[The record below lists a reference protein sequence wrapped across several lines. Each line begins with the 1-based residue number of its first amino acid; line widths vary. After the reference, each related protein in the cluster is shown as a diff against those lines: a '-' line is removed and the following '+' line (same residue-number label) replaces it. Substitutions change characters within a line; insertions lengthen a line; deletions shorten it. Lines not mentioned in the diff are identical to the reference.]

1 MGTLDLHGFTK
12 SEAISRTTDFL
23 DRSSRSLNSE
33 NAWVLIITGSGAHSS
48 QGPVLRSVIEAL
60 LRKRKIEYRIM
71 KGKGSFLVNSASGI
85 VLYEPA
91 QPRDSKVIIAPTS
104 TLTDASG
111 LDFIRRST
119 LERQLS
125 ENRDGSRKALKK
137 EFYNIRNE
145 EAAYDK
151 AISKSLEEKAREKD
165 EVKELLDKAVDLS
178 LAEKQR
184 EIDEEKK
191 LSKVIEISKRESI
204 VNEMDED
211 EQIQKMLALSKAEYD
226 QQNDPDIYLQ
236 QVLELSQNERNESF
250 VRNHGEDPEDELLKV
265 LELSVVDF

>member
-12 SEAISRTTDFL
+12 SEAISRATDFL
-23 DRSSRSLNSE
+23 DRSNRSLNSD
-33 NAWVLIITGSGAHSS
+33 NAWVLVITGSGAHSS
-48 QGPVLRSVIEAL
+48 QGPILRSAIEAL
-60 LRKRKIEYRIM
+60 LIKRKIEHHIM

-85 VLYEPA
+85 VLYEPS
-91 QPRDSKVIIAPTS
+91 QSRDSKVIVAPTS
-104 TLTDASG
+104 NSTDVSG

-151 AISKSLEEKAREKD
+151 AISKSLEEKEREKA
-165 EVKELLDKAVDLS
+165 EVKELLDKAVNSS
-178 LAEKQR
+178 LAEKR
-184 EIDEEKK
+184 KEIDEENK
-191 LSKVIEISKRESI
+191 LSEVIEISKRESI

-226 QQNDPDIYLQ
+226 QQNDPDVYLQ
-236 QVLELSQNERNESF
+236 HVLELSRNERNKSC
-250 VRNHGEDPEDELLKV
+250 VRNHGEDTEDELLKV